1 MREITRFSQSKLSVE
16 GGAEEEEKEEEEDAC
31 WEERYFAR
39 SSAQVRRLERSDAS
53 MRVMGLKLEVEEG
66 LKDREAMRSHA
77 RPRPTTPPPTMTMSE
92 SMW

>member
-1 MREITRFSQSKLSVE
+1 MREITRFSQSKLSDK
-16 GGAEEEEKEEEEDAC
+16 GGAEEDEKEEEEDAC

-53 MRVMGLKLEVEEG
+53 MRVMRLKLGVEEG
-66 LKDREAMRSHA
+66 LKDLEATRSQA

-92 SMW
+92 